1 MPETPCPQ
9 SRCSGTCACART
21 AAALRPMAMTGSSTV
36 AVSRPFARRWT
47 TSSRSS
53 GADVFLGADL
63 FGRIAGHPIA
73 GNRIIVP
80 LARGRRPRL
89 SARAGKFSATRLS
102 VSHRRCR
109 PVARERFSRSP
120 STDKQMR
127 GEGVLLARRVLANS
141 DARARVGQRRT
152 TREGGISMRQI
163 IRKDER
169 GLALPMAVL
178 LLLVLTSLMLA
189 FVSLAQTEPM
199 IAKNHLLATQARAQ
213 AEAGFE
219 RAVWALSQGAIAKAT
234 IPVPV
239 PAIPLNAI
247 DPALLPADNSIAPP
261 PYDGVM
267 YVSSGTTGGFVV
279 KVTRKPGMGTNQRE
293 VEATGYAPNNT
304 GPTRSHRI
312 IRATVEK
319 LPNVAFDTPCA
330 LCVKG
335 DVGVGGNSAIDATLD
350 TTCGNK
356 LGVVSVGALT
366 ESGSASI
373 KGAVDGN
380 NTPNQSTDYKQN
392 APATDFDSITLSAKN
407 FKTLRNLAKQ
417 NGTYFGPGSPNGT
430 VASSPAYTGS
440 VHFSASN
447 QVKNGV
453 VFIDTVSGNDIPT
466 VMADQ
471 NPSDFAS
478 VSIDGNPFI
487 GAPPTPNQFQGWI
500 VVNGSLAISGNMKI
514 NGLVYVVNDLTYNGT
529 GTGEINGLAVSQNI
543 RDTTETA
550 ISTLVDPDSTTTGN
564 SRVKFN
570 CSYTRSSQF
579 IPQNFR
585 LQAGT
590 YREVSD

>member
-1 MPETPCPQ
+1 MPETWCPQ
-9 SRCSGTCACART
+9 SRCSGTCACERT
-21 AAALRPMAMTGSSTV
+21 AAALRPIAMTGSSTV
-36 AVSRPFARRWT
+36 AVSRLFARRWT

-53 GADVFLGADL
+53 GADVSLGAEL
-63 FGRIAGHPIA
+63 FG
-73 GNRIIVP
+73 NIVP
-80 LARGRRPRL
+80 VGKRPRL
-89 SARAGKFSATRLS
+89 SARVEKFSATRLS
-102 VSHRRCR
+102 VSRRRCR
-109 PVARERFSRSP
+109 PVAHVSFSRSL
-120 STDKQMR
+120 STDEQMR
-127 GEGVLLARRVLANS
+127 GEGGLLARRLPIDSGAG
-141 DARARVGQRRT
+141 ACVGQRHT
-152 TREGGISMRQI
+152 TRGRGISMREI
-163 IRKDER
+163 IWKNER

-219 RAVWALSQGAIAKAT
+219 RAVWALSQGAIAKA
-234 IPVPV
+234 V
-239 PAIPLNAI
+239 PAAIPQYAI
-247 DPALLPADNSIAPP
+247 DPALLPIDGSVAPA
-261 PYDGVM
+261 PYNGSV
-267 YVSSGTTGGFVV
+267 YVVSGTTGGFEVT
-279 KVTRKPGMGTNQRE
+279 VTRKPGMGTNQRE
-293 VEATGYAPNNT
+293 VEAIGYAPGNT
-304 GPTRSHRI
+304 ALTRSRRRI
-312 IRATVEK
+312 VATVEK
-319 LPNVAFDTPCA
+319 LPDVAFDTPCA

-335 DVGVGGNSAIDATLD
+335 DVGVGGNSTIDATLD
-350 TTCGNK
+350 TSCGNK
-356 LGVVSVGALT
+356 LGVVS
-366 ESGSASI
+366 SGTTTRGPSANI

-380 NTPNQSTDYKQN
+380 NIANQSTDYQQN
-392 APATDFDSITLSAKN
+392 APSSNFDSITLSAKN
-407 FKTLRNLAKQ
+407 FNTLRALAQ
-417 NGTYFGPGSPNGT
+417 LNGTYFGPGSPNGT

-447 QVKNGV
+447 QVKNGI

-466 VMADQ
+466 VMSQQ
-471 NPSDFAS
+471 NPADFAS
-478 VSIDGNPFI
+478 VVIDGNPFI
-487 GAPPTPNQFQGWI
+487 GDQSSPNQFKGWI

-570 CSYTRSSQF
+570 CSYTRSWQF

>member
-1 MPETPCPQ
+1 
-9 SRCSGTCACART
+9 
-21 AAALRPMAMTGSSTV
+21 
-36 AVSRPFARRWT
+36 
-47 TSSRSS
+47 
-53 GADVFLGADL
+53 
-63 FGRIAGHPIA
+63 
-73 GNRIIVP
+73 
-80 LARGRRPRL
+80 
-89 SARAGKFSATRLS
+89 
-102 VSHRRCR
+102 
-109 PVARERFSRSP
+109 
-120 STDKQMR
+120 
-127 GEGVLLARRVLANS
+127 
-141 DARARVGQRRT
+141 
-152 TREGGISMRQI
+152 
-163 IRKDER
+163 
-169 GLALPMAVL
+169 MAVL

-239 PAIPLNAI
+239 PAIPLYAI
-247 DPALLPADNSIAPP
+247 DPALLPADNSVAPP

-293 VEATGYAPNNT
+293 IEATGYAPNNT
-304 GPTRSHRI
+304 PGSTHSHRI

-350 TTCGNK
+350 TSCGNK
-356 LGVVSVGALT
+356 LGVVSVGGLT
-366 ESGSASI
+366 EGGSASI

-380 NTPNQSTDYKQN
+380 NTPNQLTDYRQN

-407 FKTLRNLAKQ
+407 FKTLRALAKAR
-417 NGTYFGPGSPNGT
+417 GTYWGPGWPNGT
-430 VASSPAYTGS
+430 AASSPAWTGS
-440 VHFSASN
+440 VHFDASH
-447 QVKNGV
+447 QVNDGI
-453 VFIDTVSGNDIPT
+453 VFIDTVSGQDIPT
-466 VMADQ
+466 VISQQ
-471 NPSDFAS
+471 NPSDFAN
-478 VSIDGNPFI
+478 VVIDGNPFI
-487 GAPPTPNQFQGWI
+487 GSTATPNQFKGWI
-500 VVNGSLAISGNMKI
+500 IVNGSLAISGNMKI

-529 GTGEINGLAVSQNI
+529 GTGEINGLAISQNI

-550 ISTLVDPDSTTTGN
+550 ISTAIDEDSTTIGN

-570 CSYTRSSQF
+570 CKNTQSVEF

-585 LQAGT
+585 LVPGT

>member
-89 SARAGKFSATRLS
+89 SAPAGKFSATRLS

-199 IAKNHLLATQARAQ
+199 IAKNHLMATQARAQ

-219 RAVWALSQGAIAKAT
+219 RAVWALSQGAIAQDQAAP
-234 IPVPV
+234 IP
-239 PAIPLNAI
+239 AYAI
-247 DPALLPADNSIAPP
+247 DPASLPGNGSVAPN
-261 PYDGVM
+261 PYDGSF
-267 YVSSGTTGGFVV
+267 YLISGVTGGFEVT
-279 KVTRKPGMGTNQRE
+279 VTRTGLNDRL
-293 VEATGYAPNNT
+293 VAAIGYAPGNT
-304 GPTRSHRI
+304 GPTRSRRRI
-312 IRATVEK
+312 EATVER
-319 LPNVAFDTPCA
+319 LPDMALNAPCA

-335 DVGVGGNSAIDATLD
+335 DVAIGGNSA
-350 TTCGNK
+350 
-356 LGVVSVGALT
+356 V
-366 ESGSASI
+366 
-373 KGAVDGN
+373 
-380 NTPNQSTDYKQN
+380 
-392 APATDFDSITLSAKN
+392 
-407 FKTLRNLAKQ
+407 R
-417 NGTYFGPGSPNGT
+417 
-430 VASSPAYTGS
+430 
-440 VHFSASN
+440 
-447 QVKNGV
+447 
-453 VFIDTVSGNDIPT
+453 
-466 VMADQ
+466 
-471 NPSDFAS
+471 
-478 VSIDGNPFI
+478 
-487 GAPPTPNQFQGWI
+487 
-500 VVNGSLAISGNMKI
+500 
-514 NGLVYVVNDLTYNGT
+514 
-529 GTGEINGLAVSQNI
+529 
-543 RDTTETA
+543 
-550 ISTLVDPDSTTTGN
+550 STLG
-564 SRVKFN
+564 
-570 CSYTRSSQF
+570 TRC
-579 IPQNFR
+579 
-585 LQAGT
+585 GH
-590 YREVSD
+590 